1 MSENRLSN
9 KNYRKYDTLNNE
21 NEEVKR
27 RRLSDSVGRE
37 DQQLKNNQLFHDQL
51 RFTEGNLNNNNPSP
65 NTNIINDDNP
75 ASSTSFR
82 PWGSHKNDRDE
93 ERISYSHASYTPNSH
108 AQSMKGNFTEE

>member
-9 KNYRKYDTLNNE
+9 KNYRKYDTQNNE